1 MDGAKLDADL
11 SFPARIKQSLS
22 NWRTGFPSTTI
33 DDRKVQVIQGT
44 TAGGTPVTLYFDEE
58 SRLLTRQVRY
68 SDAVVGLNP
77 TQIDYNDYRE
87 VSGVKIPFRWIVT
100 WTDGR
105 TVNL

>member
-1 MDGAKLDADL
+1 M
-11 SFPARIKQSLS
+11 
-22 NWRTGFPSTTI
+22 
-33 DDRKVQVIQGT
+33 
-44 TAGGTPVTLYFDEE
+44 
-58 SRLLTRQVRY
+58 LTRQVRY

-105 TVNL
+105 STFELSTGLPNVPIDSSTFAKPALPKPEPATP